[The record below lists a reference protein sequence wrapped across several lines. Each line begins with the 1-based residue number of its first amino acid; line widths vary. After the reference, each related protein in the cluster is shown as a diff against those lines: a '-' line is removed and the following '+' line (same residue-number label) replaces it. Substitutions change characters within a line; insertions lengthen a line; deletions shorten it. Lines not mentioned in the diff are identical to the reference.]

1 MRKPIFR
8 PMKKIGFLF
17 ALILLFNC
25 KEQPK
30 NTTSKTSTHAKA
42 ETVEISYAEGFS
54 ITNFE
59 DFKIVKVNSPWPK
72 AEKEFTYVLAEKNVT
87 LPDTLQFDQKVTI
100 PIKKIVVTSTTHI
113 PSLESLGQENT
124 LIGFPHLD
132 YISSKKTR
140 DLIQKGKVEEIG
152 ENEHI
157 NTEVLLNL
165 NPDVVIGFAVEGGN
179 KTFETVNK
187 SGIPVV
193 YNGDWTETDPL
204 GKAEWIKFFG
214 AFYNQ
219 EQKAEEIFNEIE
231 EEYLSAKKLAQQAK
245 NQPSVLA
252 GSMYKDVWY
261 LPYGNSWQAQFIKDA
276 KANYLYAETNGNGSI
291 SAAFE
296 SVLDKAQNADFW
308 IAPGSFTSYE
318 QMQNAS
324 EHYQEFNAFQ
334 QQKIYSFA
342 GVKGETGGV
351 LYYELAPQRPDLVL
365 KDLIKIFHP
374 ELLTN
379 YETTFFKALE

>member
-1 MRKPIFR
+1 
-8 PMKKIGFLF
+8 MKKIGFLF
-17 ALILLFNC
+17 ALILLYNC

-30 NTTSKTSTHAKA
+30 NTSSKTPTHSKA

-100 PIKKIVVTSTTHI
+100 PIKNIVVTSTTHI

-231 EEYLSAKKLAQQAK
+231 EEYLSAKKLAQQAE
-245 NQPSVLA
+245 NQPSILA

>member
-1 MRKPIFR
+1 
-8 PMKKIGFLF
+8 MKKIGFLF
-17 ALILLFNC
+17 ALILLYNC

-30 NTTSKTSTHAKA
+30 NTSSKTPTHAKA

-72 AEKEFTYVLAEKNVT
+72 AEKELTYVLAEKNVL

-113 PSLESLGQENT
+113 PSLESLGKENT

-132 YISSKKTR
+132 YISSEKTR
-140 DLIQKGKVEEIG
+140 NLINKGKIEEIG

-179 KTFETVNK
+179 KTFETVKK

-219 EQKAEEIFNEIE
+219 EQKAEDIFNEIE

-276 KANYLYAETNGNGSI
+276 KANYLYAETTGNGSI

-296 SVLDKAQNADFW
+296 SVLDKAKNADFW

-342 GVKGETGGV
+342 GVIGETGGV

>member
-1 MRKPIFR
+1 
-8 PMKKIGFLF
+8 MKKSLFIFILFL
-17 ALILLFNC
+17 LWNC
-25 KEQPK
+25 KKQPK
-30 NTTSKTSTHAKA
+30 PDSTKNQFSVEA
-42 ETVEISYAEGFS
+42 EKVEVSYAKGFS

-59 DFKIVKVNSPWPK
+59 DFKIVRVNSPWPK
-72 AEKEFTYVLAEKNVT
+72 AEKEFTYVLAEKNVQ

-132 YISSKKTR
+132 YVSSEKTR
-140 DLIQKGKVEEIG
+140 DLIKQGKIEEIG
-152 ENEHI
+152 ENEQL

-165 NPDVVIGFAVEGGN
+165 NPEVVIGFAVEGGN
-179 KTFETVNK
+179 KTFATIKK

-219 EQKAEEIFNEIE
+219 GQEADRIFKQIE
-231 EEYLSAKKLAQQAK
+231 KEYLSAKKLAQQAK
-245 NQPSVLA
+245 TQPTVLA

-261 LPYGNSWQAQFIKDA
+261 LPYGNSWQAQFINDA
-276 KANYLYAETNGNGSI
+276 KANYLYAETTGNGSI

-296 SVLDKAQNADFW
+296 SVLETAQQADYW
-308 IAPGSFTSYE
+308 IAPGSFTSYQ

-324 EHYQEFNAFQ
+324 EHYQEFKAFQ

-374 ELLTN
+374 ELLNN
-379 YETTFFKALE
+379 YKTTFFKALE

>member
-1 MRKPIFR
+1 
-8 PMKKIGFLF
+8 MKKIGFLF

-30 NTTSKTSTHAKA
+30 NTTSKNSTHAKA

-72 AEKEFTYVLAEKNVT
+72 AEKEFTYVLAEKNVQ

-100 PIKKIVVTSTTHI
+100 PINKIVVTSTTHI

-132 YISSKKTR
+132 YISSEKTR
-140 DLIQKGKVEEIG
+140 NLIQERKVEEIG

-231 EEYLSAKKLAQQAK
+231 EEYLSAKKLAQQAE

-276 KANYLYAETNGNGSI
+276 KANYLYAETTGNGSI

>member
-1 MRKPIFR
+1 
-8 PMKKIGFLF
+8 MKKIGFLF

-30 NTTSKTSTHAKA
+30 NTSSKTPTHAKA
-42 ETVEISYAEGFS
+42 EIVEISYAEGFS

-72 AEKEFTYVLAEKNVT
+72 AEKEFTYVLAEKNVQ

-132 YISSKKTR
+132 YISSEKTR
-140 DLIQKGKVEEIG
+140 NLIQEGKVEEIG

-231 EEYLSAKKLAQQAK
+231 EEYLSAKKLAQQAE
-245 NQPSVLA
+245 NQPSILA

>member
-1 MRKPIFR
+1 
-8 PMKKIGFLF
+8 MKKIGFLF

-25 KEQPK
+25 KEQSK
-30 NTTSKTSTHAKA
+30 NTSSKTSTHVKA

-72 AEKEFTYVLAEKNVT
+72 AEKEFTYVLAEKNVQ

-100 PIKKIVVTSTTHI
+100 PINKIVVTSTTHI

-124 LIGFPHLD
+124 IIGFPHLD
-132 YISSKKTR
+132 YISSEKTR
-140 DLIQKGKVEEIG
+140 NLIQEGKVEEIG

-179 KTFETVNK
+179 KIFETVNK

-193 YNGDWTETDPL
+193 YNGDWTETNPL

-231 EEYLSAKKLAQQAK
+231 EEYLSAKKLAQQAE

-276 KANYLYAETNGNGSI
+276 KANYLYAETTGNGSI
-291 SAAFE
+291 SAGFE

-374 ELLTN
+374 ELLTD

>member
-1 MRKPIFR
+1 
-8 PMKKIGFLF
+8 MKKIGFLF

-30 NTTSKTSTHAKA
+30 NTTSKNSTHAKA

-72 AEKEFTYVLAEKNVT
+72 AEKEFTYVLAEKNIT

-132 YISSKKTR
+132 YISSEKTR
-140 DLIQKGKVEEIG
+140 NLIQEGKVEEIG

-204 GKAEWIKFFG
+204 GKAEWFKFFG

-245 NQPSVLA
+245 NQPSILA

-334 QQKIYSFA
+334 LQKIYSFA

-374 ELLTN
+374 ELLTD

>member
-1 MRKPIFR
+1 
-8 PMKKIGFLF
+8 MKKIGFLF

-245 NQPSVLA
+245 NQPSILA

>member
-1 MRKPIFR
+1 
-8 PMKKIGFLF
+8 MKK
-17 ALILLFNC
+17 LLFFFCLLTLWNC
-25 KEQPK
+25 KKESK
-30 NTTSKTSTHAKA
+30 KTTSENESKA
-42 ETVEISYAEGFS
+42 HKVEVSYAEGFS
-54 ITNFE
+54 ITNYKNY
-59 DFKIVKVNSPWPK
+59 KIIKVNSPWPK
-72 AEKEFTYVLAEKNVT
+72 AEKAFTYVLAEENIQ
-87 LPDTLQFDQKVTI
+87 LPDSLQFDEKVTI
-100 PIKKIVVTSTTHI
+100 PIQRVVVTSTTHI
-113 PSLESLGQENT
+113 PSLESLGQEST
-124 LIGFPHLD
+124 LVGFPHLD
-132 YISSKKTR
+132 YISSEKTR
-140 DLIQKGKVEEIG
+140 DLINKGKVEEIG

-179 KTFETVNK
+179 KTLETVKK

-193 YNGDWTETDPL
+193 YNGDWTETNPL

-219 EQKAEEIFNEIE
+219 EQKADSIFNRIE
-231 EEYLSAKKLAQQAK
+231 KEYLSAKKIAQQATK
-245 NQPSVLA
+245 KPSILA

-276 KANYLYAETNGNGSI
+276 QANYLYAETTGNGSI

-296 SVLDKAQNADFW
+296 SVLDKAEAADFW

-324 EHYQEFNAFQ
+324 EHYQKFKAFQ
-334 QQKIYSFA
+334 QHKIYSFA

-365 KDLIKIFHP
+365 KDLIKIFHSD
-374 ELLTN
+374 LLPD
-379 YETTFFKALE
+379 YETTFFKELE